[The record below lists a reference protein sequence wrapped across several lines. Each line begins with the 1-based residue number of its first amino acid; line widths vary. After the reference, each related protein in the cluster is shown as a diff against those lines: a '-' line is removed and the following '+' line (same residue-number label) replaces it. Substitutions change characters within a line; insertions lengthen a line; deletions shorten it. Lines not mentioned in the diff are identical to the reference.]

1 MCFFQ
6 VVYRTLLLNAMIG
19 ILQKEI
25 NEMRY
30 TKSAQFCQTFVVVY
44 GRHPI
49 TDLSCDHQKNM

>member
-49 TDLSCDHQKNM
+49 TDLSCDHQ